1 MQAQGDSE
9 LGKKMDQQH
18 AAAASKGPGQDSL
31 RQTAEA
37 QKEVIKA
44 HSLRWQRSCYSRG

>member
-1 MQAQGDSE
+1 MQAEGDNE

-31 RQTAEA
+31 KQAAEA
-37 QKEVIKA
+37 QKEVNKA
-44 HSLRWQRSCYSRG
+44 HSLHE